1 MYSLIASLILISI
14 VLTARIA
21 SKWRLPLVVIAL
33 SIGILFGSD
42 VLGLIYFNNPKMAK
56 TLADFAL
63 VFVLFI
69 GGFGTKKETLQTVLH
84 PSMTLASLGV
94 ILTAV
99 ITASVL
105 YLFFDFSFKYTL
117 LLGCIIS
124 STDAAA
130 VFSILRSRPLN
141 PKLTSLLEIES
152 ATNDPMAI
160 VLTTV
165 AIQLI
170 TANVEHPFQVGVFLL
185 WQFFGG
191 IGIGLLIGKI
201 GVLIFQRVKV
211 LDRGY
216 FYIFLISII
225 LLSFGAADVVKASGM
240 ISAFFAG
247 FLMGNSGIPYKK
259 TLESFLDALQT
270 IANVIIFVILGLLV
284 FPSEFGTVWKE
295 GLVLFLVL
303 SFLARPVTVLICT
316 VFDKFKSGEKVL
328 LSWCGL
334 RGSVP
339 IVLATYPAAAN
350 IEGSREIFNIIFFAV
365 ALSMLVQGNT
375 ISLIASWL
383 KLTVKPKPKPTQ
395 AMELV
400 TLHSSDLEL
409 CEIAID
415 EDDYEGSTFI
425 SALHLPKG
433 TTVTMI
439 NRHDRI
445 IAPQGSTEV
454 FPGDILYVLVNSKNI
469 ERVTSRILGKFT
481 AKENT

>member
-211 LDRGY
+211 LDKGY

-247 FLMGNSGIPYKK
+247 FLMGNPDSLQK

-284 FPSEFGTVWKE
+284 FPSEFGTVWKRD
-295 GLVLFLVL
+295 LFCFWSCL
-303 SFLARPVTVLICT
+303 FWP
-316 VFDKFKSGEKVL
+316 
-328 LSWCGL
+328 
-334 RGSVP
+334 
-339 IVLATYPAAAN
+339 
-350 IEGSREIFNIIFFAV
+350 
-365 ALSMLVQGNT
+365 ALSLCLSAP
-375 ISLIASWL
+375 SLI
-383 KLTVKPKPKPTQ
+383 
-395 AMELV
+395 
-400 TLHSSDLEL
+400 SSNPEKR
-409 CEIAID
+409 CC
-415 EDDYEGSTFI
+415 
-425 SALHLPKG
+425 
-433 TTVTMI
+433 
-439 NRHDRI
+439 
-445 IAPQGSTEV
+445 
-454 FPGDILYVLVNSKNI
+454 
-469 ERVTSRILGKFT
+469 
-481 AKENT
+481 